1 MTSKT
6 VVKITNRGMVS
17 IPAAFRKKYDL
28 KDGNYVI
35 VIEEE
40 GTLRLIPL
48 KSTEQLQEE
57 SIPAEEMLKIIAE
70 SRKEEL
76 ELER

>member
-1 MTSKT
+1 MTIKT

-35 VIEEE
+35 VLEEE

-57 SIPAEEMLKIIAE
+57 SISVEEMLKIIAE

>member
-6 VVKITNRGMVS
+6 IVKITNRGMVS

-28 KDGNYVI
+28 KDGNYII
-35 VIEEE
+35 VLEEE

-57 SIPAEEMLKIIAE
+57 SIPAKEMLKIIAE
-70 SRKEEL
+70 TRKEEL

>member
-1 MTSKT
+1 MTIKT

-17 IPAAFRKKYDL
+17 IPASFRKKYDL
-28 KDGNYVI
+28 RDGNYV
-35 VIEEE
+35 VVLEEE

-57 SIPAEEMLKIIAE
+57 SISVEEMRNIIAE

>member
-6 VVKITNRGMVS
+6 IVKITNRGMVS

-35 VIEEE
+35 VLEEE

-57 SIPAEEMLKIIAE
+57 SISVEEMRNIIAE

>member
-1 MTSKT
+1 MTIKT

-35 VIEEE
+35 VLEEE

-57 SIPAEEMLKIIAE
+57 SISVEEMRNIIAD
-70 SRKEEL
+70 SRKEDL

>member
-28 KDGNYVI
+28 KDGNYVS
-35 VIEEE
+35 VLEEE

>member
-1 MTSKT
+1 MTIKT

-35 VIEEE
+35 VLEEE

-57 SIPAEEMLKIIAE
+57 SISVEEMRNIIAE
-70 SRKEEL
+70 TRKEEL

>member
-1 MTSKT
+1 MTIKT

-35 VIEEE
+35 VLEEE

-57 SIPAEEMLKIIAE
+57 SVSVEEMLNIIAE
-70 SRKEEL
+70 SRKEDL

>member
-1 MTSKT
+1 MTIKT

-17 IPAAFRKKYDL
+17 IPASFRKKYDL

-35 VIEEE
+35 VLEEE

-57 SIPAEEMLKIIAE
+57 SISVEEMRNIIAE

>member
-35 VIEEE
+35 VLEEE

-70 SRKEEL
+70 TRKEEL

>member
-17 IPAAFRKKYDL
+17 IPAAFRKKYGL

-35 VIEEE
+35 VLEEE
-40 GTLRLIPL
+40 GTLRLIPF

-57 SIPAEEMLKIIAE
+57 SISVEEMRNIIAE